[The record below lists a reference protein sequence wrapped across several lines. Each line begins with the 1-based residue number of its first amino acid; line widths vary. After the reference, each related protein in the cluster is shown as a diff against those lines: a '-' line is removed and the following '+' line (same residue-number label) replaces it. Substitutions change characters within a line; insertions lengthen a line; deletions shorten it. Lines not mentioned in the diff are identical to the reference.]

1 MVSTMT
7 EGAVARIELDRP
19 AALNALDAELVERLL
34 AALRDAERPE
44 VRAVVL
50 TGQGRGFCSGS
61 DLARNF
67 GPGAPPPEHN
77 LRSSRHPLLLAMRAL
92 PKPILCAVNGVAAGI
107 GVSLA
112 LAGDLVVAAE
122 SASFNL
128 AFTRV
133 GLVPDGGAMFF
144 LQNAIGRPRAQRLTL
159 LGEKVEAREAERI
172 GLVAACFPDD
182 EFGAEV
188 DALAA
193 RLAAGPTRAYALL
206 KRAVDG
212 AAVNGLPAQL
222 ELEASLQAEASR
234 TEDFAE
240 GRAAFAEKRKPE
252 FRGR

>member
-1 MVSTMT
+1 MVSSRSD
-7 EGAVARIELDRP
+7 GPVARIELDRP
-19 AALNALDAELVERLL
+19 QALNALNAELVERLL
-34 AALRDAERPE
+34 QALREAERPE

-61 DLARNF
+61 DLAQNF
-67 GPGAPPPEHN
+67 APGAPPSEFN

-133 GLVPDGGAMFF
+133 GLVPDGGAMYF
-144 LQNAIGRPRAQRLTL
+144 LQNAIGRPRAQRLAM
-159 LGEKVEAREAERI
+159 LGERLDAREAERI
-172 GLVAACFPDD
+172 GLVAGCFPDD
-182 EFGAEV
+182 DFEAEV

-193 RLAAGPTRAYALL
+193 RLAAGPTRAYGLL

-212 AAVNGLPAQL
+212 AAVNSFPAQL
-222 ELEASLQAEASR
+222 ELEATLQAEASR
-234 TEDFAE
+234 SDDFAE
-240 GRAAFAEKRKPE
+240 GRSAFLEKRRPE